1 MGAFIHVTAWE
12 RVSLWRR
19 VLCAFV
25 RVGIL
30 IFVLTVLFNLLGP
43 PIGIFFTTRWEGKK
57 LPGVNVAP
65 QALADYSVSGAAG
78 TALSY
83 FGYEFEVPWNTRYT
97 QKVAPKGGLVLLKF
111 ESGQSLLFIVPA
123 NEGGLLSEMVQD
135 QSSSLR
141 NLQPVFGDLTNR
153 PAYDQY
159 AVLLNTT
166 PRSIRSFGPRAEAV
180 RGVILLTTKA
190 IAFPRGL
197 ETGVFSFELPD
208 KRGFQIG
215 DPRKSRSLTLEVFG
229 MGGHHVEFL
238 CDSSKEDTKF
248 SQPELNRILTSL
260 HAVAPGSLGASPAHP
275 TTAPK

>member
-19 VLCAFV
+19 VLCAFA
-25 RVGIL
+25 RVAIL
-30 IFVLTVLFNLLGP
+30 IALLIVLISLLGP
-43 PIGIFFTTRWEGKK
+43 PIGFLLMARWEGKK
-57 LPGVNVAP
+57 VPGVKIAP
-65 QALADYSVSGAAG
+65 QALADYSVSGAPG
-78 TALSY
+78 TVLSY

-97 QKVAPKGGLVLLKF
+97 QKAAPKGGLVLLKF
-111 ESGQSLLFIVPA
+111 ESGQSLIFIAPA
-123 NEGGLLSEMVQD
+123 NQGGLLSEMVQD
-135 QSSSLR
+135 QSSSLK
-141 NLQPVFGDLTNR
+141 NLQPVFGDLTDR

-166 PRSIRSFGPRAEAV
+166 PQSIRSFGPRAEAV

-190 IAFPRGL
+190 IAFGPGL

-215 DPRKSRSLTLEVFG
+215 DPRKSRRVTLEVFG

-238 CDSSKEDTKF
+238 CETSKEDIKF

-260 HAVAPGSLGASPAHP
+260 QVVATKSLEVLPARP
-275 TTAPK
+275 TALSK

>member
-19 VLCAFV
+19 VLCAFA

-30 IFVLTVLFNLLGP
+30 IVLLNVVLGILGP
-43 PIGIFFTTRWEGKK
+43 PIGFLLMARWEGRKV
-57 LPGVNVAP
+57 PGVKIAP
-65 QALADYSVSGAAG
+65 QALADYSVSSAAG

-111 ESGQSLLFIVPA
+111 ESGQSLLFIAPA
-123 NEGGLLSEMVQD
+123 NENGVLSEMAQD

-153 PAYDQY
+153 TAYDQY
-159 AVLLNTT
+159 AVLLSTT
-166 PRSIRSFGPRAEAV
+166 PQSIRSFGPRAEAV
-180 RGVILLTTKA
+180 RGMILLTTKA
-190 IAFPRGL
+190 IAFGPGL

-215 DPRKSRSLTLEVFG
+215 DPRKSRRVALEIFG
-229 MGGHHVEFL
+229 MGGHHVEFS
-238 CDSSKEDTKF
+238 CETSREDFKF
-248 SQPELNRILTSL
+248 SQPELNRILTSV
-260 HAVAPGSLGASPAHP
+260 HAAAAGSLGAPPAHP
-275 TTAPK
+275 TTALK